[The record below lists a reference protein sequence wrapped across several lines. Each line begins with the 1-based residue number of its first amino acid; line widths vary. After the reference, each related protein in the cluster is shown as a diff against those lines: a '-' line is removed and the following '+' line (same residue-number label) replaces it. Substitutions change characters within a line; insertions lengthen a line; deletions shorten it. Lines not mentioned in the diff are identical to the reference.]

1 MNIYEAK
8 TSVRTLKACCLFIF
22 MTLLVFVFTVFCIQ
36 VSIYVVCSYL
46 VSGNNLLPI
55 PYIIKRLYMV
65 WSVFFTLY
73 LVFNLSGL

>member
-1 MNIYEAK
+1 MNIHVYEAK
-8 TSVRTLKACCLFIF
+8 TSVRALKACCLFIF

-55 PYIIKRLYMV
+55 PYFIKRLYMV
-65 WSVFFTLY
+65 GLY
-73 LVFNLSGL
+73 SLRYI